1 MSFRL
6 IIAITSICFTMF
18 LIWCGY
24 DYGYNKA
31 KSEQISSYQQQIKQ
45 LETKLKTAVDNERN
59 AYAKQER
66 IEAKYLDKIEEIK
79 HNETL
84 LIDQYRAG
92 TISLR
97 DSLKP
102 KQCPDVSTVA
112 STTSNSD
119 ADTTGGLLDTDVE
132 LLVRLA
138 AKADAVAEQLATA
151 QQIIREDRELCNGSN

>member
-1 MSFRL
+1 MNLNL
-6 IIAITSICFTMF
+6 IGAITAILVTLF
-18 LIWCGY
+18 LVWCGY

-31 KSEQISSYQQQIKQ
+31 KSEQIQSYLIQFKQ
-45 LETKLKTAVDNERN
+45 LEEKLKTAVDNERK
-59 AYAKQER
+59 AYATQEQ
-66 IEAKYLDKIEEIK
+66 IESKYLDKIEEIK
-79 HNETL
+79 HNETH

-92 TISLR
+92 SFRLR

-112 STTSNSD
+112 STTSNSH

-138 AKADAVAEQLATA
+138 AKADAVTEQLATA
-151 QQIIREDRELCNGSN
+151 QQIIIEDRELCNGSK

>member
-1 MSFRL
+1 MNLKL
-6 IIAITSICFTMF
+6 IGAITAICFTLF
-18 LIWCGY
+18 LVWCGY

-59 AYAKQER
+59 AYAKQEQ

-102 KQCPDVSTVA
+102 KQCPNVSTVA

-119 ADTTGGLLDTDVE
+119 AGTTGGLLDTDVE
-132 LLVRLA
+132 LLVRFA